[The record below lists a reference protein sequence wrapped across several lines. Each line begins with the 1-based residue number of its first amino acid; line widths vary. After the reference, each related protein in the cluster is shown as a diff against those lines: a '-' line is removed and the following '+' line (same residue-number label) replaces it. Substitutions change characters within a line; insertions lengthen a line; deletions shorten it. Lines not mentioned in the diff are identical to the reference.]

1 MFMWISKFVGSNLQ
15 LQHMKL
21 LMETYLRMMQ
31 TTEELEVKA
40 EYADFNLLYAY
51 RKQQYLLLVNDINRN
66 V

>member
-1 MFMWISKFVGSNLQ
+1 
-15 LQHMKL
+15 
-21 LMETYLRMMQ
+21 METYLRMMQ

-51 RKQQYLLLVNDINRN
+51 QKQQYLLLVNEIKRN

>member
-1 MFMWISKFVGSNLQ
+1 MGSNLQ
-15 LQHMKL
+15 LQHVKL

-40 EYADFNLLYAY
+40 VLADFNLLYAY
-51 RKQQYLLLVNDINRN
+51 QKQQYLLLANEIKRN